1 MHLRFGLGKPDA
13 LMLRILIMFLLLLLL
28 CPVSSFGEE
37 DTEDDWDWDT
47 WEPDDWRDYWEREGL
62 FAFCDVQDDTL
73 IIYEGVTALS
83 NFADVQEDEN
93 NSEVI
98 DSGNR
103 LCFDRSFDPNFHRV
117 SFPSTLRKIGSEAFV
132 SYHFDTFTLPP
143 QVEVLDEYAFTYC
156 RFDVLRIENDL
167 PVEVLLNSLYDCTVE
182 SWDAPE
188 DHPHLKVIDGVL
200 FSKDGKTLI
209 DYPNGRADRHYDV
222 PRGVEAIKD
231 IHNESLQTLS
241 LPIGLKSIDDYALS
255 GCTRLQAISLP
266 LTVQTLGKNVFDEC
280 VSLELVSLPEG
291 LEADKDIDDRWVK
304 YYPDDALYRGD
315 NGNTLAGAKSV
326 GRIDAPGKLFNP
338 DAKEIHVY
346 SSDGVR
352 KQKMIPVYDSADAA
366 YSTRIYPQG
375 KTVYMGAYENGRV
388 SVYEPLEGTYT
399 AANLLGWARITDVEY
414 LNSQTLFEYAEVKP
428 RSTLPVWWSHL
439 PDDEDWTSWETVI
452 PLEGRNYEPALFG
465 AFVCFNDS
473 RTHAVFGCAIQDA
486 ELTRIPDG
494 TDHVYG
500 IVFNPQFLEDVTLLT
515 VPGGAELK
523 TVVGGTQVR
532 ILAEENGWSQ
542 VTDGEDTG
550 WVEKDHVRV
559 VAAKQEG
566 EDE

>member
-1 MHLRFGLGKPDA
+1 
-13 LMLRILIMFLLLLLL
+13 
-28 CPVSSFGEE
+28 
-37 DTEDDWDWDT
+37 
-47 WEPDDWRDYWEREGL
+47 
-62 FAFCDVQDDTL
+62 
-73 IIYEGVTALS
+73 
-83 NFADVQEDEN
+83 
-93 NSEVI
+93 
-98 DSGNR
+98 
-103 LCFDRSFDPNFHRV
+103 
-117 SFPSTLRKIGSEAFV
+117 
-132 SYHFDTFTLPP
+132 
-143 QVEVLDEYAFTYC
+143 
-156 RFDVLRIENDL
+156 
-167 PVEVLLNSLYDCTVE
+167 
-182 SWDAPE
+182 
-188 DHPHLKVIDGVL
+188 
-200 FSKDGKTLI
+200 
-209 DYPNGRADRHYDV
+209 
-222 PRGVEAIKD
+222 
-231 IHNESLQTLS
+231 
-241 LPIGLKSIDDYALS
+241 
-255 GCTRLQAISLP
+255 
-266 LTVQTLGKNVFDEC
+266 
-280 VSLELVSLPEG
+280 
-291 LEADKDIDDRWVK
+291 
-304 YYPDDALYRGD
+304 
-315 NGNTLAGAKSV
+315 
-326 GRIDAPGKLFNP
+326 
-338 DAKEIHVY
+338 
-346 SSDGVR
+346 
-352 KQKMIPVYDSADAA
+352 MIPVYDSADAA

-388 SVYEPLEGTYT
+388 AVYEPLEGTYT

-439 PDDEDWTSWETVI
+439 PDEEDWTSWETVI

-473 RTHAVFGCAIQDA
+473 RTHAVFGCTIQDA
-486 ELTRIPDG
+486 DLTRIPDG